1 MAPHLRFAGLIAP
14 ASVALAL
21 ACASPTAASE
31 GAISSLTAKPAAAIA
46 ASTAPSSSPRKADAS
61 ATAFA
66 HRATAAP
73 RRISR
78 LAPAPTPRPPLRY
91 AAANWGTCPD
101 FQCGRLIGLMLG
113 IGF

>member
-14 ASVALAL
+14 ASLALAL

-31 GAISSLTAKPAAAIA
+31 GAISTITAKPAAATTI
-46 ASTAPSSSPRKADAS
+46 SSSSSSPPRKAGAS
-61 ATAFA
+61 VTAST

-78 LAPAPTPRPPLRY
+78 LAPARFPHPPLRY
-91 AAANWGTCPD
+91 AAANGNVCPD
-101 FQCGRLIGLMLG
+101 FQCGRLVGLMLG